1 MKNIKLEKV
10 LNLLL
15 GICWSLLTFGTG
27 FVFLI
32 TIVSTSFS
40 IVVISTFLM
49 FFVSAI
55 LVVFLENIKLQIVN
69 AQKTQELL
77 DFIKIE
83 KNIEK

>member
-1 MKNIKLEKV
+1 MKNTKLEKV

-32 TIVSTSFS
+32 TIFSTSFS
-40 IVVISTFLM
+40 IVVISTFIM

-55 LVVFLENIKLQIVN
+55 LVVFLENIKLQIEN
-69 AQKTQELL
+69 AHKTQELL
-77 DFIKIE
+77 DFIKME